1 MVGPAVKRAA
11 VVTARGEHGLS
22 ERRAC
27 RLVGLSR
34 MAARRVAR
42 RREDGRLRERLV
54 ALASERRRFGYR
66 MLHALLR
73 REGWAVNHKRVER
86 LYREER
92 LKLRRR
98 TKKRVPM
105 EPRAGAWCPVAA
117 NQRWSLD
124 FTEDALAS
132 GRKFRTANLKDDCTR
147 ECPAI
152 EVDQRW
158 PRLFGQGIGLD
169 KWSPAMKGYPR
180 GSRPALARRGERP
193 GG

>member
-1 MVGPAVKRAA
+1 MVGPAAKRAA
-11 VVTARGEHGLS
+11 VATARAAHGLS

-34 MAARRVAR
+34 MAARREGR
-42 RREDGRLRERLV
+42 RREDGRRRERLLT
-54 ALASERRRFGYR
+54 LAGERRRFGYR
-66 MLHALLR
+66 RLHALLR

-98 TKKRVPM
+98 TKKRVATA
-105 EPRAGAWCPVAA
+105 PRAGAWCPLAA

-124 FTEDALAS
+124 FTADALAS

-152 EVDQRW
+152 EVDVS
-158 PRLFGQGIGLD
+158 LL
-169 KWSPAMKGYPR
+169 SA
-180 GSRPALARRGERP
+180 SV
-193 GG
+193 